1 MISEQSH
8 KVSINPP
15 IIVQYIIAISA
26 GLIVG
31 TGKVPDFIMGVA
43 YMGFSVICV
52 YFAFIGNYPRFFKLI
67 PYLIYTE
74 IYIRG
79 NVHFVL
85 NLYAQYVLLACFIL
99 LLLKQGTQ
107 ITLRSRSFT
116 FIALYAIIELVD
128 ALRTNEPN
136 FARVAIVNSFLL
148 FVVALWSASNL
159 VTFKLLNTLMKHL
172 KFAAIYLTGIVL
184 AAHVGGHIDY
194 VGHSNSEST
203 NGLAPVQI
211 SGYLGMGSILFFLEI
226 VNEIE
231 RRKIILN
238 IVGFVLITCI
248 MLLSFSRG
256 GLYFLGAI
264 MFIYFAL
271 NWKKSG
277 NLAIILL
284 LIPVG
289 FFIYYYVTTT
299 TNGLIQERYS
309 QEGASGRDE
318 LVSIGFTIF
327 KSDPIAGIGTGN
339 FSKEIVR
346 RHLYDV
352 ESGAHNEFIRAIAE
366 HGILGM
372 VTYWGF
378 YIFMIIEIAF
388 QRGVARQFALYFFVL
403 FCLIIVH
410 NGLKISLQPI
420 LLIFI
425 ISQPVASKKV
435 KPKGHTGK
443 IISTSTQLA

>member
-15 IIVQYIIAISA
+15 IIVQYIIAIIT

-31 TGKVPDFIMGVA
+31 TGKVPDFIMGVL
-43 YMGFSVICV
+43 YMAFSVICV
-52 YFAFIGNYPRFFKLI
+52 YFAFLGNVSKLFKLI

-79 NVHFVL
+79 NVHFIL
-85 NLYAQYVLLACFIL
+85 NLYAQYVLLACFTL

-136 FARVAIVNSFLL
+136 FARVAIINSFLL
-148 FVVALWSASNL
+148 FIVALWSASNL

-184 AAHVGGHIDY
+184 AAHVSGHIDY
-194 VGHSNSEST
+194 VGHSNTEST

-211 SGYLGMGSILFFLEI
+211 SGYLGMGCILFFLEI
-226 VNEIE
+226 VNTME
-231 RRKIILN
+231 RRRIVLN
-238 IVGFVLITCI
+238 TVAFVLITCI

-264 MFIYFAL
+264 MFIYFAI

-277 NLAIILL
+277 NLAILLL

-289 FFIYYYVTTT
+289 LFIYYYVTTT
-299 TNGLIQERYS
+299 TNGLIQERYN
-309 QEGASGRDE
+309 QEGASGRDQ
-318 LVSIGFTIF
+318 LVAIGFQIF

-346 RHLYDV
+346 RHLYYV

-388 QRGVARQFALYFFVL
+388 QKGIARQFALYFFVL

-420 LLIFI
+420 LLIFVI
-425 ISQPVASKKV
+425 AHPVALKKL
-435 KPKGHTGK
+435 KPKGQTGK
-443 IISTSTQLA
+443 SISTSTQLA